1 MAISYYFQPTGF
13 SAETYDEAIK
23 QLEAAGAASPK
34 GRSLHVGLEI
44 NGQIAVFDIW
54 DSQEDFE
61 AFGATLL
68 PIMSALGAE
77 PGEPMVAPVH
87 NVIQG

>member
-1 MAISYYFQPTGF
+1 MAISFYFQPTGF

-34 GRSLHVGLEI
+34 GRSFHAGIEV

-61 AFGATLL
+61 AFGPTLM

-77 PGEPMVAPVH
+77 PGEPMVAHVH